1 MANRLNIQ
9 NKRARFEYE
18 ILETFVAGMS
28 LMGSEI
34 KSIRAG
40 KANIGEAFC
49 AFEQNE
55 LFVRN
60 MYVDTFKQAT
70 YTGHEERR
78 ARKLLLTKTE
88 LNKLKKKV
96 STKGLTIIPLKVFI
110 SESGFAKM
118 EIALGKGKKLH
129 DKRDSI
135 KDKDVKR
142 DLERR
147 LKGQF

>member
-9 NKRARFEYE
+9 NKRARFEFE
-18 ILETFVAGMS
+18 IIETYVAGMS

-40 KANIGEAFC
+40 KANITEAFC
-49 AFEQNE
+49 AFVKDE
-55 LFVRN
+55 LYVRN
-60 MYVDTFKQAT
+60 MYIDTFKQAT

-78 ARKLLLTKTE
+78 DRKLLLTRVE
-88 LNKLKKKV
+88 LNKLRKKV
-96 STKGLTIIPLKVFI
+96 TTKGLTIVALKVFV
-110 SESGFAKM
+110 SDSGFAKI

-135 KDKDVKR
+135 KDKDIQR
-142 DLERR
+142 DLDR
-147 LKGQF
+147 KIKI